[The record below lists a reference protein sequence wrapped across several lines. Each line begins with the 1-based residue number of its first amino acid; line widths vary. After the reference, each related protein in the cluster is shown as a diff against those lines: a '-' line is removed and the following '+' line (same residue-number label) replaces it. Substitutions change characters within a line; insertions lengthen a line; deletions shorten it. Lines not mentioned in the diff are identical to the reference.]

1 MLGKISFIILFSIN
15 FQIIYSQDIMMV
27 YNKLVLEKDSL
38 EKVIKPLKEENKSLK
53 DKLAIAKIKWN
64 ELNNEYIEFVENS
77 KKEILKKE
85 NDELLKN
92 VESLTRE

>member
-64 ELNNEYIEFVENS
+64 NKNS
-77 KKEILKKE
+77 KMPNK
-85 NDELLKN
+85 
-92 VESLTRE
+92 